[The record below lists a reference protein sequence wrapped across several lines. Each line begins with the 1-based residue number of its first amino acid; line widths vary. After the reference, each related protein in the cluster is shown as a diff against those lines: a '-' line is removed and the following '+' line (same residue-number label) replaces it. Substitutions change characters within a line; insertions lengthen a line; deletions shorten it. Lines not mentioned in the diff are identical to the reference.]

1 MALGDPFE
9 LSRSPTGR
17 QQFKQQDDDDEHAGL
32 PRRCARTA
40 CRVAERLLYGYAD
53 RQTDPTHPLGY
64 LGVNC
69 ALPCSED
76 ADAVR
81 RMLAAVRKKTNERL
95 RKRFA
100 KAKLDRD
107 LPSGVDLGTLARLR
121 RRVG

>member
-1 MALGDPFE
+1 MTTTSTP
-9 LSRSPTGR
+9 
-17 QQFKQQDDDDEHAGL
+17 
-32 PRRCARTA
+32 A
-40 CRVAERLLYGYAD
+40 CRGAARADGSPGCRKAALRLRRPPD
-53 RQTDPTHPLGY
+53 RPTHPLGY

-107 LPSGVDLGTLARLR
+107 LPSGVDPGTLARFIQTIGWGMR
-121 RRVG
+121 G